1 MANIPP
7 TPASLRHA
15 AAQLADEGVSLEKKL
30 NDLRTFVRIA
40 HQYGAHYKRDVID
53 DIRKLSNKLKWA
65 ENACISLRMKGT
77 ATGSL

>member
-1 MANIPP
+1 MANIPT

-40 HQYGAHYKRDVID
+40 HQYGAYYKRDVTD
-53 DIRKLSNKLKWA
+53 DIRKLSNELKWT
-65 ENACISLRMKGT
+65 ENACNSFRMKGKT
-77 ATGSL
+77 TGSL